1 MPQKAKIEE
10 IRALIQQGSFSVT
23 DHAITEGFKD
33 GITVS
38 DMVSVVMR
46 GKIIERYPRRHRC
59 LVFGRSADGLPVHV
73 VVEFRPW
80 RTVDIVTT
88 YIPERDRWIK
98 GQVRKKR
105 KR

>member
-1 MPQKAKIEE
+1 MPQKAKIER

-33 GITVS
+33 GIAVS
-38 DMVSVVMR
+38 DMVNVVMR
-46 GKIIERYPRRHRC
+46 GKIIEHYPRRHRC
-59 LVFGRSADGLPVHV
+59 LVFGRSANGLPIHI
-73 VVEFRPW
+73 VVEFRPAQ
-80 RTVDIVTT
+80 TVEIITT
-88 YIPERDRWIK
+88 YIPQRERWIK